1 MGSYGSLGAA
11 GPYLQAG
18 SEGAIGASV
27 GGSIDMINNRKKKKY
42 NEEDDENDQNNGGVY
57 YYKGNKVDTRPYRPK
72 NNY

>member
-1 MGSYGSLGAA
+1 MGSYGSLSAV

-27 GGSIDMINNRKKKKY
+27 GGLIDAIGNRKKKKN
-42 NEEDDENDQNNGGVY
+42 NEEDDEKAQNNEDVY
-57 YYKGNKVDTRPYRPK
+57 YVNGNKVDTRPDRPK